1 MPFAFIDALADCSP
15 MQVYQVVCKI
25 VDEQAE
31 KDQIRLSA
39 PVIYDS
45 IKRSNSSLNR
55 KPKKLLEDSLE
66 RVLEV
71 LKADAFGEDDERDPV
86 QGDFE
91 GLAEEPPPVRN
102 SFFPSAARD
111 TDYVRSQMVS
121 TGAL

>member
-1 MPFAFIDALADCSP
+1 MV
-15 MQVYQVVCKI
+15 QKI
-25 VDEQAE
+25 VDDQAE

-71 LKADAFGEDDERDPV
+71 IKTDVLGEDDEEEPIE
-86 QGDFE
+86 GDFD
-91 GLAEEPPPVRN
+91 GLAEQPPSV
-102 SFFPSAARD
+102 
-111 TDYVRSQMVS
+111 
-121 TGAL
+121 